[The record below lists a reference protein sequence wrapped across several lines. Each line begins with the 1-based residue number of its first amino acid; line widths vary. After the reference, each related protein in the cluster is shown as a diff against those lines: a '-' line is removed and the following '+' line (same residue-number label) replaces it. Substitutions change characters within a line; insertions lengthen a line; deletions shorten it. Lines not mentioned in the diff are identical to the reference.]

1 MFWGV
6 VVFETLCWVVF
17 FSMLGTFT
25 YLSYKRGR
33 VLPGLWLVLGIFA
46 MSWIEAPFDNAMYA
60 QFHPD
65 FHRLPAIGPIG
76 MTQGQLPVIAPP
88 GYIMYFLLPALVAVG
103 IAKLIIKRYHTNRV
117 NTLMACGLA
126 VGILWDLS
134 IEGLQAQYLHLW
146 TFSRVVAG
154 LALSNDMGLLPGYIP
169 LAMAAFIVFA
179 AVVIGNTTPE
189 GDSVVDVWTKS
200 KTTSPGAR
208 LGLQAV
214 AYIVLCNVVYA
225 LTYLPHAI
233 TKYAGMLTQTGV
245 LVPYPGEIAMQP
257 ESGGPQ
263 SNGLLGAIIMWGLL
277 IGGVALTWW
286 LAKKADRLLIGPTL
300 LAATPAVERTASLA
314 GRADGAS
321 RQPARAGVDTDRG
334 AIRP

>member
-1 MFWGV
+1 
-6 VVFETLCWVVF
+6 
-17 FSMLGTFT
+17 
-25 YLSYKRGR
+25 
-33 VLPGLWLVLGIFA
+33 LWLVLGIFA

-88 GYIMYFLLPALVAVG
+88 GYIMYFLLPALIAVG
-103 IAKLIIKRYHTNRV
+103 IAKLIIKRFDTNRV

-146 TFSRVVAG
+146 TFSRVVPG
-154 LALSNDMGLLPGYIP
+154 LAISSGMGLLPAYIP

-179 AVVIGNTTPE
+179 AVVVGNTTPD
-189 GDSVVDVWTKS
+189 GDSVVDVWAKS
-200 KTTSPGAR
+200 KTSSPGVR
-208 LGLQAV
+208 PGLQAI

-225 LTYLPHAI
+225 ATYLPHAI

-245 LVPYPGEIAMQP
+245 LVPYPGKIAMQP
-257 ESGGPQ
+257 ESGAPQ
-263 SNGLLGAIIMWGLL
+263 SNGVLGAIIMWGLL
-277 IGGVALTWW
+277 IGCVALTSWW
-286 LAKKADRLLIGPTL
+286 AKRTDRFLIAPTLVSASGLADRAP
-300 LAATPAVERTASLA
+300 SLA
-314 GRADGAS
+314 
-321 RQPARAGVDTDRG
+321 T
-334 AIRP
+334 

>member
-17 FSMLGTFT
+17 FAMLGTFA

-88 GYIMYFLLPALVAVG
+88 GYIMYFLLPALIAVG
-103 IAKLIIKRYHTNRV
+103 IAKLIIKRFDTNRV

-146 TFSRVVAG
+146 TFSRVVPG
-154 LALSNDMGLLPGYIP
+154 LAISSDMGLLPAYIP

-179 AVVIGNTTPE
+179 AIIVGNTTRD
-189 GDSVVDVWTKS
+189 GDSVVDVWAKS
-200 KTTSPGAR
+200 KSTSPGAR

-225 LTYLPHAI
+225 STYLPHAI

-257 ESGGPQ
+257 ESGFPQ
-263 SNGLLGAIIMWGLL
+263 SNGFIGAIIMWGLL
-277 IGGVALTWW
+277 IGGVAVTWW
-286 LAKKADRLLIGPTL
+286 WATRTDRMFIAPTL
-300 LAATPAVERTASLA
+300 DPAAAPVHERKHSLA
-314 GRADGAS
+314 
-321 RQPARAGVDTDRG
+321 T
-334 AIRP
+334 

>member
-6 VVFETLCWVVF
+6 VVFETLCWLVF
-17 FSMLGTFT
+17 VSMLATFT

-65 FHRLPAIGPIG
+65 FHRLPAIGPLG

-88 GYIMYFLLPALVAVG
+88 GYIMYFLLPALIAVG
-103 IAKLIIKRYHTNRV
+103 IAKLIIKRYDTNRV
-117 NTLMACGLA
+117 NTLMTCGLA

-146 TFSRVVAG
+146 TFSRVVPG
-154 LALSNDMGLLPGYIP
+154 LALSNDMGLLPAYVP

-179 AVVIGNTTPE
+179 TVVVGNTTPD
-189 GDSVVDVWTKS
+189 GDSVIDVWATS

-208 LGLQAV
+208 LGLQAL
-214 AYIVLCNVVYA
+214 AYIVLCNFVYA
-225 LTYLPHAI
+225 TTYLPHAI
-233 TKYAGMLTQTGV
+233 TKYAGMVTQTGV

-257 ESGGPQ
+257 ESSGPQ
-263 SNGLLGAIIMWGLL
+263 SNGFVGAIIIWGLL
-277 IGGVALTWW
+277 IGSVALTWW
-286 LAKKADRLLIGPTL
+286 WAKKADRLLIAPTL
-300 LAATPAVERTASLA
+300 VQPTAVPERKPSLA
-314 GRADGAS
+314 R
-321 RQPARAGVDTDRG
+321 
-334 AIRP
+334 

>member
-1 MFWGV
+1 VFWGV

-25 YLSYKRGR
+25 YLSFKRGR
-33 VLPGLWLVLGIFA
+33 VLPGLWFVLGIFA

-88 GYIMYFLLPALVAVG
+88 GYIMYFLLPALIAVG
-103 IAKLIIKRYHTNRV
+103 VANLIIKRRNTNRV

-126 VGILWDLS
+126 VGIIWDLS

-146 TFSRVVAG
+146 TFSRVVPG
-154 LALSNDMGLLPGYIP
+154 LALSNDMGLLPSYIP

-179 AVVIGNTTPE
+179 AVVVGNTTPE
-189 GDSVVDVWTKS
+189 GDSVIDVWAAS

-208 LGLQAV
+208 LGLQAI
-214 AYIVLCNVVYA
+214 AYIVGCNVVYA

-233 TKYAGMLTQTGV
+233 TKYVGMLTQAGM
-245 LVPYPGEIAMQP
+245 LAPYPGEIAMQP
-257 ESGGPQ
+257 ESGAPQ
-263 SNGLLGAIIMWGLL
+263 SNGLLGAIIMWGML
-277 IGGVALTWW
+277 IGCVALTWW
-286 LAKKADRLLIGPTL
+286 WATRTDRTFIAPTL
-300 LAATPAVERTASLA
+300 APAAGPVKECKPSLA
-314 GRADGAS
+314 
-321 RQPARAGVDTDRG
+321 T
-334 AIRP
+334 

>member
-1 MFWGV
+1 MYWGV
-6 VVFETLCWVVF
+6 VVFETLCWLVF
-17 FSMLGTFT
+17 FSMLGTFA

-33 VLPGLWLVLGIFA
+33 ILPGLWFVLGIFA

-65 FHRLPAIGPIG
+65 FHRLPALGPIG

-88 GYIMYFLLPALVAVG
+88 GYIMYFLLPALVGAGV
-103 IAKLIIKRYHTNRV
+103 AKLIIKRFDTNRV
-117 NTLMACGLA
+117 NTLMVSGLVA
-126 VGILWDLS
+126 GILWDLS

-146 TFSRVVAG
+146 TFSRVVPG
-154 LALSNDMGLLPGYIP
+154 MALSNGMGLLPAYVP

-179 AVVIGNTTPE
+179 TVVVGNTTPE
-189 GDSVVDVWTKS
+189 GDSAIDVWAKS

-214 AYIVLCNVVYA
+214 AYIVLCNLVYA
-225 LTYLPHAI
+225 GTYLPHAI

-263 SNGLLGAIIMWGLL
+263 SNGLLGAIIVWGLL
-277 IGGVALTWW
+277 IGSVAVTWW
-286 LAKKADRLLIGPTL
+286 WAKRADRIMIAPTL
-300 LAATPAVERTASLA
+300 AAASPAERTPSL
-314 GRADGAS
+314 S
-321 RQPARAGVDTDRG
+321 SP
-334 AIRP
+334 

>member
-1 MFWGV
+1 MYWGV
-6 VVFETLCWVVF
+6 VVFETLCWLVF

-33 VLPGLWLVLGIFA
+33 VLPGLWFVLGIFA

-88 GYIMYFLLPALVAVG
+88 GYIMYFLLPALIAVG
-103 IAKLIIKRYHTNRV
+103 IAQLIIKRFDTNRV
-117 NTLMACGLA
+117 NTLVSCALV
-126 VGILWDLS
+126 VGIIWDAS

-146 TFSRVVAG
+146 TFSRVVPGFAI
-154 LALSNDMGLLPGYIP
+154 SNGMGLLPSYIP

-179 AVVIGNTTPE
+179 AVVVGNTTPD
-189 GDSVVDVWTKS
+189 GDSVLDVWAKS
-200 KTTSPGAR
+200 KTTSPGIR

-225 LTYLPHAI
+225 ATYLPHAI

-245 LVPYPGEIAMQP
+245 LVPYPGKIAMQP

-263 SNGLLGAIIMWGLL
+263 SNGALGAIIMWSLL
-277 IGGVALTWW
+277 IGCVTLTWW
-286 LAKKADRLLIGPTL
+286 WAKRGDRSLIAPTL
-300 LAATPAVERTASLA
+300 ASANPLTDRAPSLA
-314 GRADGAS
+314 
-321 RQPARAGVDTDRG
+321 T
-334 AIRP
+334 

>member
-1 MFWGV
+1 MYWGV
-6 VVFETLCWVVF
+6 VVFETLCWLVF

-33 VLPGLWLVLGIFA
+33 VLPGLWFVLGIFA

-88 GYIMYFLLPALVAVG
+88 GYIMYFLLPALIAVG
-103 IAKLIIKRYHTNRV
+103 IAQLIIKRFDTNRV
-117 NTLMACGLA
+117 NTLVSCALV
-126 VGILWDLS
+126 VGIIWDAS

-146 TFSRVVAG
+146 TFSRVVPGFAI
-154 LALSNDMGLLPGYIP
+154 SNGMGLLPSYIP

-179 AVVIGNTTPE
+179 AVVVGNTTPD
-189 GDSVVDVWTKS
+189 GDSVLDVWAKS
-200 KTTSPGAR
+200 KTTSPGIR

-225 LTYLPHAI
+225 ATYLPHAI

-245 LVPYPGEIAMQP
+245 LVPYPGKIAMQP

-263 SNGLLGAIIMWGLL
+263 SNGALGAIIMWGLL
-277 IGGVALTWW
+277 IGCVTLTWW
-286 LAKKADRLLIGPTL
+286 WAKRGDRSLIAPTL
-300 LAATPAVERTASLA
+300 ASANPLTDRAPSLA
-314 GRADGAS
+314 
-321 RQPARAGVDTDRG
+321 T
-334 AIRP
+334 

>member
-17 FSMLGTFT
+17 LAMLVTFA

-33 VLPGLWLVLGIFA
+33 ILPGLWFVLGIFA

-88 GYIMYFLLPALVAVG
+88 GYIMYFLLPAIIAVG
-103 IAKLIIKRYHTNRV
+103 IAKLIVKRFDTNRV
-117 NTLMACGLA
+117 NTLMASGLA
-126 VGILWDLS
+126 VGILWDVS

-146 TFSRVVAG
+146 TFSRVVPGFAI
-154 LALSNDMGLLPGYIP
+154 SNGMGLLPSYIP

-189 GDSVVDVWTKS
+189 GDSVVDVWSKS
-200 KTTSPGAR
+200 RTTSTGAR

-214 AYIVLCNVVYA
+214 AYVVLCNVVYA
-225 LTYLPHAI
+225 ATYLPHAI

-263 SNGLLGAIIMWGLL
+263 SHGLLGAIIMWGFL
-277 IGGVALTWW
+277 IGCVAATWW
-286 LAKKADRLLIGPTL
+286 WAKRADRVFIAPAMAPTSV
-300 LAATPAVERTASLA
+300 PVQNRKPSLA
-314 GRADGAS
+314 
-321 RQPARAGVDTDRG
+321 T
-334 AIRP
+334 